1 MTIVRIETDDQIL
14 STRHVM
20 LQLRPHIPAGDYLE
34 TVRRLMQTDR
44 YALAA
49 ALDDAGV
56 VRAVAGYRL
65 MNMLY
70 CGHILSIDDLIT
82 DDTARSGGY
91 GKQLLDWLKD
101 EARTNGCKEVHLD
114 SRVIREQAHR
124 FYFRERFGIT
134 AFHFVA
140 TVG

>member
-14 STRHVM
+14 STRDVM
-20 LQLRPHIPAGDYLE
+20 LQLRPHIPPEAYLE
-34 TVRRLMQTDR
+34 TVRRLMQTDP
-44 YALAA
+44 YTLAA
-49 ALDDAGV
+49 AVDDDGV

-65 MNMLY
+65 MDMLY
-70 CGHILSIDDLIT
+70 CGHILSVDDLVT
-82 DDTARSGGY
+82 DDASRSGGW
-91 GKQLLDWLKD
+91 GKELLDWLKD
-101 EARTNGCKEVHLD
+101 EARANGCREVHLD

-140 TVG
+140 SVG

>member
-14 STRHVM
+14 STRDVM
-20 LQLRPHIPAGDYLE
+20 LQLRPHIPPDDYLE

-44 YALAA
+44 YVLAA
-49 ALDDAGV
+49 AVDDGDV

-82 DDTARSGGY
+82 DDTSRSGGH
-91 GKQLLDWLKD
+91 GKQLLDWVKD
-101 EARTNGCKEVHLD
+101 EARANGCKEVHLD